1 MVIFYAII
9 QQMLTKQFLQQER
22 FSRASDARDNLD
34 KSITFGTDKL
44 INISCSGYYHIVR
57 VFVTCDSFAKTKV
70 MFLFGM

>member
-44 INISCSGYYHIVR
+44 INISCSVYYHIVR
-57 VFVTCDSFAKTKV
+57 DFVTCDSFAKTKV